1 MSTEQYKKNK
11 LELRSE
17 KVRQRIG
24 EIPQTLVICGIVII
38 VTITVVLVT
47 ILCLMPYPYSKG
59 ESILQH
65 MLG

>member
-24 EIPQTLVICGIVII
+24 EIPQSLVICGVVII
-38 VTITVVLVT
+38 LTITVVLIT
-47 ILCLMPYPYSKG
+47 ILCLIPYPYSKG

-65 MLG
+65 MLS